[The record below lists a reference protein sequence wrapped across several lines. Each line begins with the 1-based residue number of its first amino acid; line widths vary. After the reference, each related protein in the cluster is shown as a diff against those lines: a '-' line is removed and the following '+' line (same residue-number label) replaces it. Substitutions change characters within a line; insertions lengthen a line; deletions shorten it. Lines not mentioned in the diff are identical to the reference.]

1 MKTIRKYILSSLA
14 MFSLA
19 FMPISCT
26 NEVPTPTIQQGEF
39 SLLLTAADIK
49 TEIQT
54 RAAIQGVDVNK
65 FYVSLNEAEGT
76 PLLVSKQ
83 YGTMTSADCILPVAN
98 DYRLL
103 VESCSEVEATTLNNG
118 FGAYRFVGNATFD
131 IVSNENTPVS
141 VNCVML
147 NAGLQLVFDQTFI
160 NKFPVHAVT
169 TQDSRALVFNA
180 ANQENVA
187 YYDMSN
193 EAQKM
198 SLRIT
203 GSSGGWDDRLDITR
217 EVELQKGKIIKLYVT
232 YSVASGAR
240 IDTDCL
246 LKW

>member
-14 MFSLA
+14 ILSMAL
-19 FMPISCT
+19 MPTACT
-26 NEVPTPTIQQGEF
+26 NEVPTPETQEGRF
-39 SLLLTAADIK
+39 SLSLSAADIQ
-49 TEIQT
+49 TEVQT
-54 RAAIQGVDVNK
+54 RASILGVDANN
-65 FYVSLNEAEGT
+65 FYISLNEAEGT

-83 YGTMTSADCILPVAN
+83 YSAMTDADYILPTAN
-98 DYRLL
+98 GYELL
-103 VESCSEVEATTLNNG
+103 VESCSETEATTLNNG

-203 GSSGGWDDRLDITR
+203 GSSGGWDDRLDVTR
-217 EVELQKGKIIKLYVT
+217 EVELQKGKIIKLHIT
-232 YSVASGAR
+232 YSATNGAR
-240 IDTDCL
+240 ITAL
-246 LKW
+246 